1 MARTT
6 NRLTAVQVAKA
17 TRPGVYA
24 DGGGL
29 YLRVAP
35 QGNAFW
41 LLIYT
46 LNGKRREMG
55 LGSARGPNAVSL
67 ASAREGAAEARILI
81 AKGKCPL
88 EEARAAKAAADN
100 PKPTFAAVA
109 DAFYEAMRPKWKSA
123 IYARQWE
130 HGLTVKCAMLRPM
143 PVEAIGVAEVL
154 EALKPVWQAHPET
167 GRRLR
172 GQIEAVLDAATARGL
187 RAGPNPAA
195 WKGNLKALLPAR
207 AAHQRAHH
215 AALPYQDMAGFMS
228 RLRGQDGVAA
238 KALEF
243 TILTA
248 ARTGEVRQAT
258 WAQFDLPNG
267 VWTVPAAAMKAN
279 REHRVPLSARALE
292 ILKAMEAERTSEFV
306 FPSYDKGPLSTNAML
321 ALLERMGHAD
331 ITVHGFRS
339 SFRDYAGEVSNAPHE
354 VCEAALAHTVRNAA
368 EAAYRRGDMI
378 AKRRALMEAWA
389 TWCEPK
395 PTASGN
401 VVNLHGAASA

>member
-1 MARTT
+1 
-6 NRLTAVQVAKA
+6 
-17 TRPGVYA
+17 
-24 DGGGL
+24 
-29 YLRVAP
+29 
-35 QGNAFW
+35 
-41 LLIYT
+41 
-46 LNGKRREMG
+46 
-55 LGSARGPNAVSL
+55 
-67 ASAREGAAEARILI
+67 
-81 AKGKCPL
+81 
-88 EEARAAKAAADN
+88 
-100 PKPTFAAVA
+100 
-109 DAFYEAMRPKWKSA
+109 
-123 IYARQWE
+123 
-130 HGLTVKCAMLRPM
+130 M
-143 PVEAIGVAEVL
+143 PVEVIGVVEVL

-215 AALPYQDMAGFMS
+215 AALPYQDMANFMA
-228 RLRGQDGVAA
+228 RLRAQDGIAA

-258 WAQFDLPNG
+258 WAQLDLPNG

-279 REHRVPLSARALE
+279 REHRVPLSTRALE
-292 ILKAMEAERTSEFV
+292 ILKALEAKRTSEFV

-378 AKRRALMEAWA
+378 AKRRALMDSWA
-389 TWCEPK
+389 KWCEPK
-395 PTASGN
+395 ADSGSNVVALHSTAS
-401 VVNLHGAASA
+401 A

>member
-1 MARTT
+1 M
-6 NRLTAVQVAKA
+6 
-17 TRPGVYA
+17 
-24 DGGGL
+24 
-29 YLRVAP
+29 
-35 QGNAFW
+35 
-41 LLIYT
+41 
-46 LNGKRREMG
+46 
-55 LGSARGPNAVSL
+55 
-67 ASAREGAAEARILI
+67 
-81 AKGKCPL
+81 
-88 EEARAAKAAADN
+88 
-100 PKPTFAAVA
+100 
-109 DAFYEAMRPKWKSA
+109 
-123 IYARQWE
+123 
-130 HGLTVKCAMLRPM
+130 
-143 PVEAIGVAEVL
+143 
-154 EALKPVWQAHPET
+154 
-167 GRRLR
+167 
-172 GQIEAVLDAATARGL
+172 DAATARGL

-215 AALPYQDMAGFMS
+215 AALPYRDIARLHTA
-228 RLRGQDGVAA
+228 RLRTQEGVAA

-292 ILKAMEAERTSEFV
+292 ILKALEAERTSEFV

-378 AKRRALMEAWA
+378 AKAPGAHGSMGHVVRAQAHRQRQCRQPARGGQRMSTLPDAPSEQPALTYCFTFAARDRWRTRR
-389 TWCEPK
+389 
-395 PTASGN
+395 
-401 VVNLHGAASA
+401 LH